1 MIVKNKLHRR
11 ISDSIVSLFSS
22 LDESNEDTGE
32 GADYEDDLMEAL
44 DRELSE
50 MDESESEEED

>member
-11 ISDSIVSLFSS
+11 IFDFSS
-22 LDESNEDTGE
+22 LDESSDGTGE

>member
-11 ISDSIVSLFSS
+11 ISDSIVFLFSP
-22 LDESNEDTGE
+22 LDESNEGTGE